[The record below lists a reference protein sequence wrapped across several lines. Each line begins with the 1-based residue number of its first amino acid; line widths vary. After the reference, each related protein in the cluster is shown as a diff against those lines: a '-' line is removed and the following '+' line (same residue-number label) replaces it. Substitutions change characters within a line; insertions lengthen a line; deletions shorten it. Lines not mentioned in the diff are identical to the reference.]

1 MLPPS
6 CPHSP
11 GRTPQSPAGCH
22 GCSCT
27 LSACPVPRDTGTA
40 PRHFLSASPAA
51 REPMRVTPSLCRSPR
66 ETVHRQ
72 EPLCGVE
79 MRVAGAG
86 QPPSPGR
93 RSLLLGTRS
102 LPTATGPQS
111 RVVPQLPS
119 LQGARPATHHVR
131 PERSRGPT
139 RAVGGRAE
147 AGPHVLGRPPS
158 AMNSGTQ
165 KAPLPSGPL
174 PTGSVSTDPRRLSPR
189 TASGRC
195 AGARG
200 SRACALVGTEGR
212 RWRLTGGGRVL

>member
-27 LSACPVPRDTGTA
+27 LSTCPVPRDTGTA

-131 PERSRGPT
+131 PETEPGPHPCCRWPCRGGPT
-139 RAVGGRAE
+139 RPGTPTVCHE
-147 AGPHVLGRPPS
+147 LGDTKGTS
-158 AMNSGTQ
+158 ALQ
-165 KAPLPSGPL
+165 PVAHWL
-174 PTGSVSTDPRRLSPR
+174 RFH
-189 TASGRC
+189 
-195 AGARG
+195 
-200 SRACALVGTEGR
+200 
-212 RWRLTGGGRVL
+212 